1 MAHPGGRPPKFTS
14 PEHMEA
20 LYDEYENSLAPDEI
34 PDVEGFC
41 VYVDAWRDLFSEYG
55 TKPEFSDTV
64 KRIKNRIYAKKKQLA
79 MQNKM
84 NATIFI
90 FDAKNNAGYTD
101 KTEQDIT
108 SGGEKIAPVLVRF
121 VGDDNK

>member
-1 MAHPGGRPPKFTS
+1 MPAGRPPKFKS
-14 PEHMEA
+14 PEHMEE
-20 LYDEYENSLAPDEI
+20 LYDEYEGSLQADEI

-55 TKPEFSDTV
+55 TKPEYSDTV

-108 SGGEKIAPVLVRF
+108 SGGAAIAPVLVRF
-121 VGDDNK
+121 VGDDNKT